1 MSQIFEKL
9 VPYMNQAMA
18 FQAALT
24 LFEWDQ
30 ETLAP
35 ALADEYTANVIGEIS
50 QAYQKIMI
58 DEQVKKLLEKLKE
71 EKNFSELTE
80 NEKAIVKEWNII
92 VEQLDSIP
100 EKEYSE
106 YARLQAKAGN
116 IWEKAKEEGDFSK
129 FAPCLEEI
137 INYKKKF
144 ISYRRK
150 KGSYKKK
157 KDYDILL
164 GDYEPEFNMEKL
176 DKFFHEVKQEI
187 IPLLKKVEK
196 KNTEIDKSFNHQSYE
211 INKQREF
218 CQWLAAYVGFDFS
231 KGVIGESAHP
241 FSTNLHNHDVRISN
255 HFYENNLESA
265 IFSIIHETGH
275 AMYEQGID
283 SDITLTLIGT
293 GTSMAMHESQSRFFE
308 NMIGRSESFWTY
320 VYPKL
325 QKTFPDNLRDVSLE
339 QFISGINKAEP
350 GLIRT
355 EADELTYSLHVLIR
369 YEIEKMIF
377 QEDVKIKDLPKIW
390 NEKYK
395 EYLGLVPSHDGEG
408 ILQDIHWACG
418 DFGYFPSYAIG
429 SAVSAQIYHHLEKIM
444 PVNQYLEEGN
454 LLPIREF
461 LKEHVYQH
469 GKRKSTNEILLDI
482 TGEEFNSFYYI
493 EYLKQ
498 KFQ

>member
-92 VEQLDSIP
+92 VEKLDSIP